1 MNTAV
6 GSMRLRSYLSEGAN
20 DNYKF
25 KAIIMAGGPGSGKS
39 YHVSKILG
47 ELDGAVRV
55 VNIDK
60 AHEAFIGRYS
70 TKRELVDTSKRVTLE
85 AMAQYVAAGLP
96 MIIDSTSANFRL
108 TIHRIQ
114 LLQHLGYDVGMI
126 FVDTP
131 REIARQR
138 NSARQRVVDQEAFD
152 ALHEKISKHA
162 SAYKRMFAN
171 TFFAH
176 LDVEMMDDAF
186 IKSVATKSRRFF
198 ETPVKNDIGER
209 LVAATNRG
217 NYYDLNVIRRSLG
230 GWFSR
235 FED

>member
-1 MNTAV
+1 
-6 GSMRLRSYLSEGAN
+6 MRFRSYLTEGSN
-20 DNYKF
+20 DRYKF
-25 KAIIMAGGPGSGKS
+25 KAIIMAGGPGAGKS
-39 YHVSKILG
+39 YHVDKILG
-47 ELDGAVRV
+47 ELSSAIRI

-70 TKRELVDTSKRVTLE
+70 DKRELIDTSKRVTLE
-85 AMAQYVAAGLP
+85 AMSQYIAAGLP

-131 REIARQR
+131 KEVARKR
-138 NSARQRVVDQEAFD
+138 NSERQRVVDQAAFD
-152 ALHEKISKHA
+152 ELHEKITKHV
-162 SAYKRMFAN
+162 SAYKRIFSS

-186 IKSVATKSRRFF
+186 IKSAAVKSRRFF
-198 ETPVKNDIGER
+198 EAPIENDIGER
-209 LVAATNRG
+209 LIATTPRG
-217 NYYDLNVIRRSLG
+217 NYYSLNVIRRSLG
-230 GWFSR
+230 SWFSR
-235 FED
+235 LSE